1 MIKRLFA
8 ISLTAVVAL
17 SAAFASGC
25 AFNSYADHEALQ
37 ENASQEPSKKAV
49 YTIMDN
55 FAYRINTPFVKSPDT
70 IEAWVNM
77 PHVSLGGTIVG
88 NLYMESYAYPGTVTL
103 CADAIGRIKV
113 NWDSGNFVYTFN
125 NTPINDSTWHH
136 IALVRDPELHTF
148 TLYVDGEEQESVKSI
163 QKDLPNAKFPLSVG
177 ADYQTFS
184 TVKEPFEGYVRQ
196 LTVYNGAIS
205 NERVREDM
213 QNANITDSYNGQIM
227 GNWYFGEEW
236 TERNISDT
244 TANGNHA
251 KLHTFDKYVEDVSED
266 YEYDYMFVE
275 IPDIQTCVRYHYD
288 TFTNMMQW
296 LADNGSRL
304 KVQWASFLGDLSDV
318 GTWEYLYRDAANG
331 MSLLDG
337 KVNYNFVPGNHD
349 YDDNCSKTRSQVYYN
364 THFPYSKHSKM
375 PGFAGAYIEGDM
387 ANTYYTY
394 EVCGVKYLIINLEFG
409 PRLSVLRWA
418 GRLCEAYPQHRVII
432 NTHNYVTAT
441 GEIAD
446 ATHSSSATNYGWA
459 VNAEPTSPD
468 VMYDN
473 LVKLYPNIFMVF
485 SGHLSQDDAIMRKD
499 VGIHGNTITS
509 WLLDT
514 QTAVHDNGVG
524 EDVLFM
530 IKVNEKTKKMLCY
543 FYSPANDG
551 VYNIQNQFEIS
562 FADAGNPTVGA

>member
-1 MIKRLFA
+1 MKKLTKRLLTVT
-8 ISLTAVVAL
+8 LTAIL
-17 SAAFASGC
+17 TLGCIGIPSAKTLPKLP
-25 AFNSYADHEALQ
+25 E
-37 ENASQEPSKKAV
+37 EVKTEVSKQQPV

-55 FAYRINTPFVKSPDT
+55 FAYRLNDPFVESPDT
-70 IEAWVNM
+70 FEAWVKM
-77 PHVSLGGTIVG
+77 PHLSLGGTIMS
-88 NLYMESYAYPGTVTL
+88 NFYIENYNYKGTATWA
-103 CADAIGRIKV
+103 ADAIGRIKLY
-113 NWDSGNFVYTFN
+113 WDNRNFIHVFD
-125 NTPINDSTWHH
+125 NTPINDNQWHH

-148 TLYVDGEEQESVKSI
+148 TLYIDGVMEDSVTSKQRDI
-163 QKDLPNAKFPLSVG
+163 PNAEFAMSIG
-177 ADYQTFS
+177 TDYQTFY
-184 TVKEPFEGYVRQ
+184 TTKEPFEGYVRQ
-196 LTVYNGAIS
+196 VTVYTGAIS
-205 NERVREDM
+205 HERVLQDM
-213 QNANITDSYNGQIM
+213 QTAEITDDYNGQII

-236 TERNISDT
+236 TERNIQDT

-251 KLHTFDKYVEDVSED
+251 KLHTFDKYVEDTTKE
-266 YEYDYMFVE
+266 YKYDYMFVE

-296 LADNGSRL
+296 LADNGKRL
-304 KVQWASFLGDLSDV
+304 KVEWASFLGDLSDV
-318 GTWEYLYRDAANG
+318 GTWEYLYEDASKG

-337 KVNYNFVPGNHD
+337 RVNYNFVPGNHD
-349 YDDNCSKTRSQVYYN
+349 YDDNCSKTRDQVFFN
-364 THFPYSKHSKM
+364 RHFPYEKHSKM
-375 PGFAGAYIEGDM
+375 PGFMGAYEVGSM

-418 GRLCEAYPQHRVII
+418 GRLCEQFPEHRVII

-446 ATHSSSATNYGWA
+446 GNHSSSATNYGWK

-468 VMYDN
+468 VMFHN

-499 VGIHGNTITS
+499 TGIHGNTITS

-524 EDVLFM
+524 EDVMFM
-530 IKVNEKTKKMLCY
+530 IKVNEKTKKMCGY
-543 FYSPANDG
+543 YYSPANDG
-551 VYNIQNQFEIS
+551 VYNIQNQFEFS
-562 FADAGNPTVGA
+562 FVDPLNPTVGA